1 MKFVRSIFDY
11 IVRSTVI
18 IAAVFALAVVVDRIT
33 PLKQLDAYF
42 KEYPQP
48 YTTITLGVLA
58 IGFALLLYTWVT
70 ILISQSRPMSEGEAK
85 AFMSRRARPGW
96 QVGGFRGRA
105 IGRKVRMTASF
116 REIKVAFRTGDW
128 LRDSAWRPICFGVV
142 GALLAVIG
150 MFGYFFV
157 IGPPTVKVIVGGALA
172 YALVRT
178 AWGFWE
184 A

>member
-1 MKFVRSIFDY
+1 MKLVRSILDY
-11 IVRSTVI
+11 IVSRLVI
-18 IAAVFALAVVVDRIT
+18 VVAVFALAVVVSFIT
-33 PLKQLDAYF
+33 PLQRLDSYF

-48 YTTITLGVLA
+48 YTSITLGMLVV
-58 IGFALLLYTWVT
+58 GFALLWYPWSVA
-70 ILISQSRPMSEGEAK
+70 IFGHGQPMSEQRAK
-85 AFMSRRARPGW
+85 ARTSQQMGLFQGK
-96 QVGGFRGRA
+96 A
-105 IGRKVRMTASF
+105 IGREARMTASF

-128 LRDSAWRPICFGVV
+128 LLDSKWRPICFGVV
-142 GALLAVIG
+142 GTLLALIG

-178 AWGFWE
+178 AWGFWK